1 MTTISPRQ
9 YVTAGNATFT
19 VLSKRTNNR
28 FTFRVR
34 APREGLPGRPVPL
47 FVQVLTGCDN
57 ESDYTFLG
65 SLFDRREY
73 RHGARSQISPNAKSA
88 QAFEWFGG
96 TLTPYQLRRLNSSR
110 AVAVAVATVPLP
122 PRRVAHSGMVLNA
135 PRNSASKLVF
145 YVPRWTQPLTQT

>member
-65 SLFDRREY
+65 SLFGRREY

-88 QAFEWFGG
+88 QAFEWFWRNIDAIPAAQAEFIPSSRCCCCNR
-96 TLTPYQLRRLNSSR
+96 TLTTPESCALGYGPEC
-110 AVAVAVATVPLP
+110 AK
-122 PRRVAHSGMVLNA
+122 
-135 PRNSASKLVF
+135 KLGF
-145 YVPRWTQPLTQT
+145 